1 MQHGHKYRAACV
13 RWRQRDE
20 DTAKQVHSGQATVV
34 LPPGSKI
41 WHLFSLQKRKF
52 EELNKRRK
60 EGEGGEVGPCWK
72 AALTFESLEPPFI
85 FSLTDLDKKKTF
97 LFLSR
102 IVVILLSVT
111 FMLERKQMLSSDWL
125 CFLQQRLLR
134 LMINMQCLTYSWK
147 GKKVKRASKK
157 IVNLPFKLERH
168 ILMKP

>member
-41 WHLFSLQKRKF
+41 WHLFSLKKRKF

-85 FSLTDLDKKKTF
+85 FSLTDLDKKKKTF

-125 CFLQQRLLR
+125 CFLQQWLLR

-147 GKKVKRASKK
+147 K
-157 IVNLPFKLERH
+157 IVNLSFKLERH
-168 ILMKP
+168 ILI